1 MISDLDADGNGSIDF
16 GEWFNLMTK
25 RVNDRDSKENISKIF
40 LLFDDERTG
49 FLNAGNLRRIAES
62 LGEQVSEQELN
73 ELIARA
79 DTDHDGLV
87 SFEEFYT
94 ILTRKVKD

>member
-25 RVNDRDSKENISKIF
+25 RVNDRDSKENINKIF

-49 FLNAGNLRRIAES
+49 FINADNLKRIAES
-62 LGEQVSEQELN
+62 LGEQVSEQELH

-79 DTDHDGLV
+79 DTDHDGHV

-94 ILTRKVKD
+94 ILTRKVKE

>member
-25 RVNDRDSKENISKIF
+25 RVNDRDSKENINKIF

-49 FLNAGNLRRIAES
+49 FLNVGNLKRIAES
-62 LGEQVSEQELN
+62 LGDHVSDEELH
-73 ELIARA
+73 ELITRA

-87 SFEEFYT
+87 SFDEFYT